1 MRKIFSDAV
10 KFCVIV
16 AIAAAVCMFAGLC
29 VTLLW
34 NAQAGISVFL
44 FGTLLGCLAM
54 GTFD

>member
-16 AIAAAVCMFAGLC
+16 AIAAVVSMFVGLC

-34 NAQAGISVFL
+34 NAQAGICVFL
-44 FGTLLGCLAM
+44 FGGMLMCLVM
-54 GTFD
+54 GALD